1 MVPGFE
7 TWKLGTARL
16 VCDVNPAAAA
26 GKRRSVVCRVTG
38 TARFAWTLI
47 VCLLQDAAR
56 VFVLF
61 LLPPS
66 ISRAWQWSSTIYLYM
81 RVGFAYMG

>member
-16 VCDVNPAAAA
+16 VCDVKPAAAA
-26 GKRRSVVCRVTG
+26 GKRRGVVCRVTG

-47 VCLLQDAAR
+47 VCLLQDDAL
-56 VFVLF
+56 VLCPF
-61 LLPPS
+61 SLSPS
-66 ISRAWQWSSTIYLYM
+66 ISRAWQ
-81 RVGFAYMG
+81 